1 MANPAIDTVFLADPA
16 AHVFGDRLYAYV
28 SYDQPFTNTHDSMV
42 SYHCVSTDDMV
53 NWVDHG
59 QILALEHVSWALSHM
74 WAIDCNLWQG
84 RYYLVFCAFDKA
96 TSTFRTGLAVSDR
109 PEGPFEDLGVIEGV
123 EWGQDPTFFV
133 DEIDGVQTP
142 YLVWGGRGAI
152 TMAEL
157 NHDLRSVKVDT
168 ITDLS
173 GSLEGYEGPF
183 MHKHDDTYYLTYP
196 ALDNEQ
202 WPQRMCFAT
211 AKSPLG
217 PYVAGGVFIPEY
229 PGNSGTIH
237 GSMVEFKGQWYA
249 FYHSAWVSG
258 RSTSR
263 SMMIDKFSYGP
274 AGEIL
279 PFEPSRDGAVD
290 GANSTIVVLD
300 AAAGATSGAL
310 RHGTH
315 IGHELAGHTGH
326 GYVDQLVGQET
337 GASVL
342 LDWGGRDADATE
354 RVRVT
359 VRYRNAAGDFNGRVM
374 LGNHLFYDGNQNQSY
389 EQYINRGTVFPATE
403 GQWRDIEIG
412 EVEIRPGQY
421 RVRLS
426 ASHNLAS
433 NDHLHGAEAALAAG
447 GIQLDYFKIERID

>member
-279 PFEPSRDGAVD
+279 PFEPSRDGAVA

-326 GYVDQLVGQET
+326 GYVDGLVGQET

-389 EQYINRGTVFPATE
+389 EQYINRGTVFPSTG
-403 GQWRDIEIG
+403 GQWRDLEIG
-412 EVEIRPGQY
+412 EAEIRPGQY

>member
-74 WAIDCNLWQG
+74 WAIDCNFWQG

-263 SMMIDKFSYGP
+263 SMMIDKFAYGP

-279 PFEPSRDGAVD
+279 PFEPSRDGAVA
-290 GANSTIVVLD
+290 GANRTIVVLD

-389 EQYINRGTVFPATE
+389 EQYINRGTVFPSTG
-403 GQWRDIEIG
+403 GQWRDLEIG
-412 EVEIRPGQY
+412 EAEIRPGQY

-426 ASHNLAS
+426 ASHNLAALDTS
-433 NDHLHGAEAALAAG
+433 AGAAALAAG

>member
-133 DEIDGVQTP
+133 DEVAGVQTP

-263 SMMIDKFSYGP
+263 SMMIDKFFYGP

-279 PFEPSRDGAVD
+279 PFEPSRDGAVA
-290 GANSTIVVLD
+290 GANRTIVVLD

-389 EQYINRGTVFPATE
+389 EQYINRGTVFPSTG
-403 GQWRDIEIG
+403 GQWRDLEIG
-412 EVEIRPGQY
+412 EAEIRPGQY